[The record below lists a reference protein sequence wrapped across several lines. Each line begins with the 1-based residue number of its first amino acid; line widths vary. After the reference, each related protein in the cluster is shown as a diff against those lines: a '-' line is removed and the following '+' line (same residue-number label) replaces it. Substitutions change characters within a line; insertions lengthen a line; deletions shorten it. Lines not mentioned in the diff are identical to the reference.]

1 MQYTFSKRAKSI
13 AGAALIGL
21 GIFLLHENLEQAVTQ
36 LNELA
41 SSPRQMLGAVPA
53 VILAALQVLQAYT
66 SNHQQFL
73 GSLLQHLWL
82 TFWPLVLVSAGTALS
97 QDADSVDPDAP
108 SKKDREIVDSSVRR
122 STLK

>member
-1 MQYTFSKRAKSI
+1 MQPTFLGRAKSI

-21 GIFLLHENLEQAVTQ
+21 GVFVLYRNLDQATTQ
-36 LNELA
+36 LRYL
-41 SSPRQMLGAVPA
+41 LGTSRGTLGVLPT
-53 VILAALQVLQAYT
+53 VILAALRVLQAYA

-73 GSLLQHLWL
+73 ESLLQHLWL

-97 QDADSVDPDAP
+97 QDANPGDPALA
-108 SKKDREIVDSSVRR
+108 KKDRQIVDLTVRR